1 MISFVFMSS
10 MGEITLPPRKTELRY
25 IGSPF
30 LHRSCR
36 AEIPVKDILS
46 NLADLT
52 LVGMIL
58 FLWALSCQPHSMHKP
73 LYPLMIDLVA
83 ALYQFLIYSSHTVA
97 AFML

>member
-46 NLADLT
+46 NLADLA

-58 FLWALSCQPHSMHKP
+58 FLWALSCQPHSVHKP

>member
-1 MISFVFMSS
+1 MWKQMMRMELKSFGCAP
-10 MGEITLPPRKTELRY
+10 GEGPLMTSPSNTE
-25 IGSPF
+25 P
-30 LHRSCR
+30 
-36 AEIPVKDILS
+36 ILS
-46 NLADLT
+46 NLADLA

>member
-1 MISFVFMSS
+1 MPPCEYF
-10 MGEITLPPRKTELRY
+10 TLFYIQCGVYTEFG
-25 IGSPF
+25 IEPF

-46 NLADLT
+46 NLADLAF
-52 LVGMIL
+52 VGMIL

>member
-73 LYPLMIDLVA
+73 LYPLIA
-83 ALYQFLIYSSHTVA
+83 IRPSSKP
-97 AFML
+97 